1 MRIIDHLSGNH
12 DARPAGGA
20 PDMLVLHYTGMRSLD
35 EALERL
41 CDPQAKVSAHYLI
54 AEDGRVFRLVD
65 EERRAW
71 HAGVAEWEGVRDING
86 RSIGIEL
93 ENPGHAFGYRAF
105 PEPQIRALMTLAAD
119 IVARH
124 RIRASRIVA
133 HSDVAP
139 MRKQDPGELFPWAR
153 LADEAGLGLWMDAQG
168 LSMASAGES
177 SLDLLAR
184 FGYGVAQNAGEDDE
198 VEQALVRAFQR
209 HFRPARIDG
218 LMDAECRAILARLV
232 AAKEAEEASTGN
244 AAGRRTVES
253 TGVRKR

>member
-1 MRIIDHLSGNH
+1 MRFIDHPSGNY
-12 DARPAGGA
+12 DARPAGEA

-54 AEDGRVFRLVD
+54 AEDGRIFRLVD
-65 EERRAW
+65 EAHRAW
-71 HAGVAEWEGVRDING
+71 HAGVAEWEGVRDVNG

-93 ENPGHAFGYRAF
+93 ENPGHEFGYRAF
-105 PEPQIRALMTLAAD
+105 PEPQIRALMELASG

-124 RIRASRIVA
+124 DIRGSRIVA

-153 LADEAGLGLWMDAQG
+153 LANEAGLGLWMDSPG
-168 LSMASAGES
+168 RSVASAGES

-184 FGYGVAQNAGEDDE
+184 FGYGIAQNAGEGDE
-198 VEQALVRAFQR
+198 VQQVLVRAFQR

-218 LMDAECRAILARLV
+218 RMDAECRAILARLV
-232 AAKEAEEASTGN
+232 AAKEAEEA
-244 AAGRRTVES
+244 
-253 TGVRKR
+253 